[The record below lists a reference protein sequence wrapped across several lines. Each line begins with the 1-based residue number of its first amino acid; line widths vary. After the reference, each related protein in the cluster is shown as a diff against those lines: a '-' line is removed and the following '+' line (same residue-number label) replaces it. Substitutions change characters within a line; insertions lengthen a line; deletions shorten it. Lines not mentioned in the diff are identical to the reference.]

1 MVRRLF
7 LTVRSGMNALWEK
20 FETSREIGVSRVQL
34 VTAGALACI
43 VGAFIVSIALRM
55 SGPTVHPDEW
65 GSLING
71 QVLIGHTEAPIPT
84 GSFYPAGYGLV
95 TGLGAFLTGSMAG
108 AYRFSLLANVVCA
121 VATAWSAGYLA
132 RRGFGAS
139 KSMSRLVMALVFVMP
154 GTLVSAMFSWPE
166 IAIRLAY
173 VGLVLAVVSVSR
185 SRSMTRV
192 ASLGLYVGLLP
203 GLHGRFTLLVP
214 IVGLVVLWWLVEAMI
229 TRMTAVVTLVTTA
242 TGYLLARSMNR
253 FVKSAVYLES
263 YNQENRL
270 LGRLF
275 RPSVWPALLRTMVGQ
290 SWYLVATTF
299 GLAAVG
305 VVYAVLTLK
314 RGPSLRTIVRDP
326 ERTGLLFVVV
336 ATTSVIFTGG
346 LQLLY
351 GNRGD
356 HLIYGRYVEMLAP
369 VLIALA
375 CVGLERKYRESQ
387 FVWFLSAI
395 SILVFALFYVLIDG
409 GDGVKASAMRKSIVY
424 PNIVGF
430 DFVRY
435 FIQPTFFTL
444 GATFCVAALV
454 LWWLSRHTGAW
465 AIIAVVSVLSI
476 GVVYSGQRTMLSRT
490 DVLERTTQSLP
501 YVQESKTSLIGY
513 DGGVRND
520 MAYYYLRYKLH
531 PVKVVREFFSAPD
544 AVISQDYKCV
554 YGFGNR
560 APTDGDWA
568 IVADEPVLQR
578 VLWKRLTAEHC

>member
-20 FETSREIGVSRVQL
+20 LETSREIGVSRVQL

-71 QVLIGHTEAPIPT
+71 QVLIGHSEAPIPT

-95 TGLGAFLTGSMAG
+95 TGLGAVLTGSIAG

-185 SRSMTRV
+185 SRSMSRV

-229 TRMTAVVTLVTTA
+229 TRLTAVVTLVTTA
-242 TGYLLARSMNR
+242 SGYLLARSMNR
-253 FVKSAVYLES
+253 YVKSAVYLES

-305 VVYAVLTLK
+305 VVYAVLALK

-387 FVWFLSAI
+387 FAWFLSAI

>member
-1 MVRRLF
+1 MVRR
-7 LTVRSGMNALWEK
+7 VREK
-20 FETSREIGVSRVQL
+20 VQGLSMGIWNRLDTSQQFVVGKPLLIVV
-34 VTAGALACI
+34 AC
-43 VGAFIVSIALRM
+43 VSIAVLAFMVSVAMRM
-55 SGPTVHPDEW
+55 AGPTVHPDEW

-71 QVLIGHTEAPIPT
+71 QVLIGHSEATIPT

-95 TGLGAFLTGSMAG
+95 TGLGALITGSMSG
-108 AYRFSLLANVVCA
+108 SYTFSLIANVFFA
-121 VATAWSAGYLA
+121 IATALMAGYVA
-132 RRGFGAS
+132 QKAFGAS
-139 KSMSRLVMALVFVMP
+139 RNTRWLVSALVLVMP

-173 VGLVLAVVSVSR
+173 MSLVLAVVTVSR
-185 SRSMTRV
+185 NRSLVRV
-192 ASLGLYVGLLP
+192 SALGLYVGVLP

-214 IVGLVVLWWLVEAMI
+214 VVGALVLWWTI
-229 TRMTAVVTLVTTA
+229 TRLIARSTAVVTFVTTMC
-242 TGYLLARSMNR
+242 GYLAARTLNR
-253 FVKSAVYLES
+253 FVKSTVYLES

-290 SWYLVATTF
+290 SWYLVATSF

-305 VVYAVLTLK
+305 VAYAVITLK
-314 RGPSLRTIVRDP
+314 KSGSIRSAATDA

-336 ATTSVIFTGG
+336 ATASVIFTGG

-369 VLIALA
+369 VLVVLA
-375 CVGLERKYRESQ
+375 CVGLEKSYRESQ
-387 FVWFLSAI
+387 FAWFVSAVGI
-395 SILVFALFYVLIDG
+395 FVFAVFYVVIDG

-435 FIQPTFFTL
+435 FITPTFFTL
-444 GATFCVAALV
+444 GGVFCVLALGFWFV
-454 LWWLSRHTGAW
+454 SRHSGAW
-465 AIIAVVSVLSI
+465 SVVAVAVLLGV

-490 DVLERTTQSLP
+490 DSLEKSGQSISYVLSGNPT
-501 YVQESKTSLIGY
+501 LIGY
-513 DGGVRND
+513 DGGIRND

-531 PVKVVREFFSAPD
+531 PVKVVREFFSAPN
-544 AVISQDYKCV
+544 AHISPDYSCV
-554 YGFGNR
+554 YGFGNK
-560 APTDGDWA
+560 APSDGEWA

-578 VLWKRLTAEHC
+578 VLWKRLTAAHC

>member
-1 MVRRLF
+1 MVRRLS

-20 FETSREIGVSRVQL
+20 LETSREIGISRVQL

-71 QVLIGHTEAPIPT
+71 QVLIGHSEAPIPT

-139 KSMSRLVMALVFVMP
+139 KSMSWLVMALVFVMP

-173 VGLVLAVVSVSR
+173 VGLVLGVVSVSR

-229 TRMTAVVTLVTTA
+229 TRVTAVVTLVTTA

-263 YNQENRL
+263 YNQEIRL

-314 RGPSLRTIVRDP
+314 RAPSLRTIVRDP

-336 ATTSVIFTGG
+336 ATASVIFTGG

-375 CVGLERKYRESQ
+375 CVGLERKYREAQ
-387 FVWFLSAI
+387 FAWFLSAL
-395 SILVFALFYVLIDG
+395 SIFIFAIFYVVIDG

-435 FIQPTFFTL
+435 FVHPTFFTL
-444 GATFCVAALV
+444 GGVFCVLAL
-454 LWWLSRHTGAW
+454 LFWLVSRLSGAW
-465 AIIAVVSVLSI
+465 SIVAITLLLGI

-490 DVLERTTQSLP
+490 DSLEASGQSMSYVLSGAPT
-501 YVQESKTSLIGY
+501 LIGY
-513 DGGVRND
+513 DGGIRND

>member
-1 MVRRLF
+1 MVRGMREKVRALF
-7 LTVRSGMNALWEK
+7 LRLWARLDTTQQFVVSKQLAVIVCVISLAVLAFMVSVAVRMA
-20 FETSREIGVSRVQL
+20 
-34 VTAGALACI
+34 
-43 VGAFIVSIALRM
+43 
-55 SGPTVHPDEW
+55 GPTVHPDEW

-71 QVLIGHTEAPIPT
+71 QVLIGHKEATIPT
-84 GSFYPAGYGLV
+84 GSFYPAGYGVV
-95 TGLGAFLTGSMAG
+95 TGLGALVTGSMSG
-108 AYRFSLLANVVCA
+108 SYTFSLIANVLFA
-121 VATAWSAGYLA
+121 IGTALMAGYVA
-132 RRGFGAS
+132 RTAFGAT
-139 KSMSRLVMALVFVMP
+139 KNTGWLVTALVLVMP

-173 VGLVLAVVSVSR
+173 MTLVLTVVTVSR
-185 SRSMTRV
+185 NRSTWRV
-192 ASLGLYVGLLP
+192 GALGLYVGVLP

-214 IVGLVVLWWLVEAMI
+214 VMGALVLWWIFARVI
-229 TRMTAVVTLVTTA
+229 TRFTAAFTLLTTA
-242 TGYLLARSMNR
+242 CGYLAARALNHY
-253 FVKSAVYLES
+253 VKSTVYLES

-275 RPSVWPALLRTMVGQ
+275 RPSVWPALIRTMVGQ

-305 VVYAVLTLK
+305 VVYAIVTLK
-314 RGPSLRTIVRDP
+314 KSGSVRSIVHDA
-326 ERTGLLFVVV
+326 ERTGLAFVVV
-336 ATTSVIFTGG
+336 ATASVVFTGG

-369 VLIALA
+369 VLVVLA
-375 CVGLERKYRESQ
+375 CVGLEKRYRESQ
-387 FVWFLSAI
+387 FTWFLSAI
-395 SILVFALFYVLIDG
+395 SIFVFAVFYVLIDG

-435 FIQPTFFTL
+435 FVHPTFFTL
-444 GATFCVAALV
+444 GGVFCLLALLFWFV
-454 LWWLSRHTGAW
+454 SRKLGAW
-465 AIIAVVSVLSI
+465 SIIAITLLLGI

-490 DVLERTTQSLP
+490 DSLEASGQSMSFALSGSP
-501 YVQESKTSLIGY
+501 TLIGY
-513 DGGVRND
+513 DGGIRND

-531 PVKVVREFFSAPD
+531 PVLLVREFFSAPD

>member
-1 MVRRLF
+1 
-7 LTVRSGMNALWEK
+7 MNALWEK
-20 FETSREIGVSRVQL
+20 LETSREIGVSRVQL

-71 QVLIGHTEAPIPT
+71 QVLIGHSEAPIPT

-95 TGLGAFLTGSMAG
+95 TGLGAVLTGSIAG

-185 SRSMTRV
+185 SRSMSRV

-229 TRMTAVVTLVTTA
+229 TRLTAVVTLVTTA
-242 TGYLLARSMNR
+242 SGYLLARSMNR
-253 FVKSAVYLES
+253 YVKSAVYLES

-305 VVYAVLTLK
+305 VVYAVLALK

-387 FVWFLSAI
+387 FAWFLSAI

>member
-1 MVRRLF
+1 
-7 LTVRSGMNALWEK
+7 MNALWEK

>member
-20 FETSREIGVSRVQL
+20 LETSREIGVSRVQL

-71 QVLIGHTEAPIPT
+71 QVLIGHSEAPIPT

-95 TGLGAFLTGSMAG
+95 TGLGAVLTGSIAG

-185 SRSMTRV
+185 SRSMSRV

-229 TRMTAVVTLVTTA
+229 TRLTAVVTLVTTA
-242 TGYLLARSMNR
+242 SGYLLARSMNR
-253 FVKSAVYLES
+253 YVKSAVYLES

-305 VVYAVLTLK
+305 VVYAVLALK

-387 FVWFLSAI
+387 FAWFLSAI

-465 AIIAVVSVLSI
+465 AIITVVSVLSI

>member
-1 MVRRLF
+1 VVRQRF
-7 LTVRSGMNALWEK
+7 SKVRSVVNSLWEK
-20 FETSREIGVSRVQL
+20 LDTSREIGVTQL
-34 VTAGALACI
+34 HLVLAGVFACMA
-43 VGAFIVSIALRM
+43 GLFILSIALRM

-71 QVLIGHTEAPIPT
+71 QVLIGHSEAPIPT

-95 TGLGAFLTGSMAG
+95 TGLGALLTGSISG
-108 AYRFSLLANVVCA
+108 SYRFSLLANVFCA
-121 VATAWSAGYLA
+121 IATAWSAGYLA

-173 VGLVLAVVSVSR
+173 VGLVISVVSVTR
-185 SRSMTRV
+185 KRSMLRV
-192 ASLGLYVGLLP
+192 ASLGFYVGLLP

-214 IVGLVVLWWLVEAMI
+214 VVGLIVLWWLFEAMI
-229 TRMTAVVTLVTTA
+229 TRLTAIVTLITTA

-253 FVKSAVYLES
+253 YVKSAVYLES

-305 VVYAVLTLK
+305 VVYAVLALK
-314 RGPSLRTIVRDP
+314 RGPSLRSIVRDP
-326 ERTGLLFVVV
+326 ERTGLLFVVL
-336 ATTSVIFTGG
+336 ATICVVFTGG

-369 VLIALA
+369 VLVALA
-375 CVGLERKYRESQ
+375 CVGLEKKYRESQ
-387 FVWFLSAI
+387 FVWFVSSLCI
-395 SILVFALFYVLIDG
+395 FVFAIFYVLIDG
-409 GDGVKASAMRKSIVY
+409 GDGVKASAIRKSIVY

-435 FIQPTFFTL
+435 FIQPTFITL
-444 GATFCVAALV
+444 GGVFCIATGA
-454 LWWLSRHTGAW
+454 LWWLSRRAGSW
-465 AIIAVVSVLSI
+465 AIIAVVGVLAV
-476 GVVYSGQRTMLSRT
+476 GVAYSGQHTMLSRT
-490 DVLERTTQSLP
+490 DVLDRTTQSLP
-501 YVQESKTSLIGY
+501 FVRESHTALIGY

-531 PVKVVREFFSAPD
+531 PVKLVREFFSDPD
-544 AVISQDYKCV
+544 AVISEDYKCI
-554 YGFGNR
+554 YGFGNK
-560 APTDGDWA
+560 APSDGDWA

-578 VLWKRLTAEHC
+578 VLWKRLTAAHC